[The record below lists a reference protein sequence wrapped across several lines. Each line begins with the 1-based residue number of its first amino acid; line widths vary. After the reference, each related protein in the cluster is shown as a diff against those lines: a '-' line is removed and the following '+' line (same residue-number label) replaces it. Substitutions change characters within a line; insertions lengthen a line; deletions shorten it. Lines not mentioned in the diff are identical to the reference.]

1 MAVGPVEYLVV
12 AFPGSRFTGAIAPAL
27 AEAVA
32 SKAVRIIDLTR
43 GPGMNRRGPG
53 LLGAVARTAVVAG
66 TASAVSGR
74 VQRHQRARFAEDD
87 SEQMAEERMR
97 QQTQGQAAQ
106 QQPAEPPGDDVISR
120 LERLA
125 ELKKQGILT
134 DAEFH
139 AQKARLLAG

>member
-1 MAVGPVEYLVV
+1 
-12 AFPGSRFTGAIAPAL
+12 
-27 AEAVA
+27 
-32 SKAVRIIDLTR
+32 
-43 GPGMNRRGPG
+43 MNRRGPG

-87 SEQMAEERMR
+87 SEQMAEERMAEERMR
-97 QQTQGQAAQ
+97 QQTQGQAAHQ
-106 QQPAEPPGDDVISR
+106 QPGDDVISR

-134 DAEFH
+134 DAEFD